1 MSFHDIQLTV
11 NERSYS
17 ARVESRKL
25 LSDFLRYDLGL
36 SGVHVGC
43 EHGSCGAC
51 TIIFN
56 GQLCRSCLLLAVQAD
71 GATIQTIE
79 GLEKNGELHPLQEAF
94 IENNAFQ
101 CGFCTSGMI
110 MTSYGLLRQIS
121 RPSDD
126 EIKEWISGNL
136 CRCTGYLNI
145 IKAIQSVASKQ
156 PQKIVER

>member
-1 MSFHDIQLTV
+1 MSFYNIDLIV
-11 NERSYS
+11 NEKTYS
-17 ARVESRKL
+17 ARVESRRL

-36 SGVHVGC
+36 TGVHAGC

-79 GLEKNGELHPLQEAF
+79 GVERNGELHPLQQAF

-101 CGFCTSGMI
+101 CGFCTPGLI
-110 MTSYGLLRQIS
+110 MSAKALLTRNPKAS
-121 RPSDD
+121 VE
-126 EIKEWISGNL
+126 EIKEALSGNL
-136 CRCTGYLNI
+136 CRCTGYKKI
-145 IKAIQSVASKQ
+145 IEA
-156 PQKIVER
+156 VESLAQV

>member
-1 MSFHDIQLTV
+1 MSLYTIQVIV
-11 NERSYS
+11 NEKTYS
-17 ARVESRKL
+17 ARVESRRL

-36 SGVHVGC
+36 TGVHTGC

-51 TIIFN
+51 TIILD

-79 GLEKNGELHPLQEAF
+79 GLERNGELHPIQQAF

-101 CGFCTSGMI
+101 CGFCTPGMI
-110 MTSYGLLRQIS
+110 MTSYALLQEIPH
-121 RPSDD
+121 PSDD

-136 CRCTGYLNI
+136 CRCTGYLQI
-145 IKAIQSVASKQ
+145 IKAIQSVATKQ
-156 PQKIVER
+156 DQEIER

>member
-1 MSFHDIQLTV
+1 MSFYTIRLIV
-11 NERSYS
+11 NEKTYS
-17 ARVESRKL
+17 ARVESRRL

-36 SGVHVGC
+36 TGVHAGC

-79 GLEKNGELHPLQEAF
+79 GLEKNGELHPIQQAF

-101 CGFCTSGMI
+101 CGFCTPGMI
-110 MTSYGLLRQIS
+110 MTSCGLLQEIP

-136 CRCTGYLNI
+136 CRCTGYVNI
-145 IKAIQSVASKQ
+145 IKAIQSVATKQ
-156 PQKIVER
+156 DQEIER